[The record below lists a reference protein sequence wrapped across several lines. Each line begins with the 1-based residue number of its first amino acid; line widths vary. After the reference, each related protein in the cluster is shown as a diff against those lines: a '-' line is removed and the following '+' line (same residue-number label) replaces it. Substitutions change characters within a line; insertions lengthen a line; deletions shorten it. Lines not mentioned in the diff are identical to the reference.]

1 MTDEA
6 RALREELE
14 AERNARREAER
25 IAEENARALYD
36 RQDELELLEMVAA
49 GSNEATAIE
58 PALGAAIVYVCAHM
72 RWPVGH
78 AYLAEE
84 SSDALA
90 ATGVWY
96 LEDEARYAAFR
107 DATEQLGAP
116 GLPRSVVEAGQ
127 PAWVADIATEP
138 GFSRAEAA
146 VAAGLRSGFAFPV
159 LMGTQ
164 TVGALEFFSDRSS
177 EPDPVL
183 LALMAQIGVQLGR
196 VVERERA
203 RAELERSN
211 ADLEAFAYLASHDLA
226 EPLRAVAGFV
236 SLLERRYGTQLDD
249 EAREII
255 GYAVDGVQR
264 MQTMIDDL
272 LLYSRAGTVDLRP
285 ERVATGEVVAA
296 ALRDLAP
303 RLEETGAQVQV
314 GELPA
319 VQADPP
325 QLQRVF
331 QNLLS
336 NAIKYTA
343 PDVEPRVLV
352 SGRQADGDC
361 ELAVA
366 DNGIGIDPR
375 NAERVFEMFARVHG
389 GAEYRGTGLGLAI
402 SRRIV
407 ERHGGRLWV
416 EANPGGGSV
425 FRLTLPR

>member
-1 MTDEA
+1 
-6 RALREELE
+6 
-14 AERNARREAER
+14 
-25 IAEENARALYD
+25 
-36 RQDELELLEMVAA
+36 
-49 GSNEATAIE
+49 
-58 PALGAAIVYVCAHM
+58 
-72 RWPVGH
+72 
-78 AYLAEE
+78 
-84 SSDALA
+84 
-90 ATGVWY
+90 
-96 LEDEARYAAFR
+96 
-107 DATEQLGAP
+107 
-116 GLPRSVVEAGQ
+116 
-127 PAWVADIATEP
+127 
-138 GFSRAEAA
+138 
-146 VAAGLRSGFAFPV
+146 
-159 LMGTQ
+159 
-164 TVGALEFFSDRSS
+164 
-177 EPDPVL
+177 
-183 LALMAQIGVQLGR
+183 
-196 VVERERA
+196 
-203 RAELERSN
+203 
-211 ADLEAFAYLASHDLA
+211 
-226 EPLRAVAGFV
+226 
-236 SLLERRYGTQLDD
+236 
-249 EAREII
+249 
-255 GYAVDGVQR
+255 

-272 LLYSRAGTVDLRP
+272 LLYSRTGTVDLRP
-285 ERVATGEVVAA
+285 EKVATGDVVSA

-314 GELPA
+314 EELPA

-352 SGRQADGDC
+352 SGRQTDGDC